1 VASSAEIWP
10 NGRPQ
15 VGQTAQRSRLVSS
28 EDIQLF
34 NQISGDINPLH
45 DDETVAKAS
54 PFGEIIVQSGV
65 STAVFNVVLGEDLPG
80 PGTIFLQVDWG
91 FKAPVRPGDTITGII
106 EVLEV
111 RDDKPIS
118 KLRTTVIR
126 QDGVVAIDGTALC
139 YTLPS
144 VAAARLRAQ

>member
-1 VASSAEIWP
+1 MWP

-15 VGQTAQRSRLVSS
+15 VGQKAEHSRLVST
-28 EDIQLF
+28 EDIELF

-45 DDETVAKAS
+45 HDEDAARTT

-65 STAVFNVVLGEDLPG
+65 STAVFNVVLAEDLPG
-80 PGTIFLQVDWG
+80 PGTFFLHVDWT
-91 FKAPVRPGDTITGII
+91 FKAPVRPGDTITGVI

-118 KLRTTVIR
+118 KLRTTVLR
-126 QDGVVAIDGTALC
+126 DDGVVAIDGTALC
-139 YTLPS
+139 YTWPIS
-144 VAAARLRAQ
+144 GSGDS